1 MRFATTPTTRAFA
14 SKHGLSL
21 SSALVVLASIVP
33 LATTSLACK
42 SGGAADAIRPADPT
56 YAAATGVNGAAECR
70 GVEAGGAPLVV
81 DWRPEDRG
89 DLEVALRSGIAVV
102 HYDCQSLRVLP
113 ACTVEGSYAFM
124 GMTTKEQVVR
134 LESADEVRANLPQTG
149 LSLAAKLDAEMK
161 RGATL
166 DIALVMVGKWITAR
180 DGVPKDALKGD
191 CKDATHFVRG
201 ATVGAFAMQTG
212 SKADAKAAISIFG
225 AGTSGGSSASKSMRS
240 QDGKLEACG
249 VAKTDAKAPPE
260 QCGAM
265 LRVQLAA
272 FDGGKQTSDKATSA
286 VATQV
291 AGECPA
297 GMARVNDKCTAAEAE
312 SHLCA
317 PGDATDCKAQCA
329 KGESGSCVN
338 LGMIYERGLASLPV
352 DHVAAVEYFKKGCDG
367 GVAVGCFDLAVAY
380 DVGRGA
386 PVDKAHAVT
395 LYDRSCDAGEA
406 RGCYNLA
413 LSYAKGEGITAD
425 KTRAAALYQRA
436 CDGGWLD
443 GCYNLARVYRKGE
456 GVGAD
461 NAKAAEIFGKAC
473 GNDEAWSCGDLGF
486 MYAGGL
492 VAAKPDR
499 PKAAELY
506 KKACDGGYAVA
517 CGNLGA
523 AYEDGNG
530 VPKDLAKAAELYRK
544 GCDGDAPGGCAGLG
558 EMHRDGTGG
567 LAKDLP
573 KSKELLKRACDKGSE
588 RGCKALKAK
597 WYE

>member
-1 MRFATTPTTRAFA
+1 MRLVPSSTPRALA
-14 SKHGLSL
+14 STLSVL
-21 SSALVVLASIVP
+21 PITSRLALVALAALSTAAP
-33 LATTSLACK
+33 ACK
-42 SGGAADAIRPADPT
+42 SGGAADAIRPNDPS
-56 YAAATGVNGAAECR
+56 YAAATGAGECR
-70 GVEAGGAPLVV
+70 SVDAGGAPLVV

-134 LESADEVRANLPQTG
+134 LESADEVRANLPQSG

-180 DGVPKDALKGD
+180 DGVPKEALKGD
-191 CKDATHFVRG
+191 CKGATHFVRG
-201 ATVGAFAMQTG
+201 ATVGAFAMETG
-212 SKADAKAAISIFG
+212 SKAEAKAAVSIFG
-225 AGTSGGSSASKSMRS
+225 AGTSAGTSTTKSMRS

-249 VAKTDAKAPPE
+249 VAKTDAKGPPE

-272 FDGGKQTSDKATSA
+272 FDGSKLVSDKATSA
-286 VATQV
+286 VTAPVAT
-291 AGECPA
+291 ECPQ
-297 GMARVNDKCTAAEAE
+297 GMSRVADKCTAAEAE

-317 PGDATDCKAQCA
+317 PGDATDCKAQCG
-329 KGESGSCVN
+329 KGEAGSCVN
-338 LGMIYERGLASLPV
+338 LGMIYERGLAGLPV
-352 DHVAAVEYFKKGCDG
+352 DHVAAAEQFKKGCDG

-380 DVGRGA
+380 DVGRGVA
-386 PVDKAHAVT
+386 VDKAHAVT
-395 LYDRSCDAGEA
+395 LYDRACDAGEA
-406 RGCYNLA
+406 RGCFNLA
-413 LSYAKGEGITAD
+413 LSYAKGEGVAAD
-425 KTRAAALYQRA
+425 KARAATLYQRA

-456 GVGAD
+456 GVAVD
-461 NAKAAEIFGKAC
+461 NPKAAQIFDKAC

-486 MYAGGL
+486 MYASALIDG
-492 VAAKPDR
+492 KEDR

-506 KKACDGGYAVA
+506 RKACEGGYAVA

-523 AYEDGNG
+523 AHQDGNG
-530 VPKDLAKAAELYRK
+530 VPKDAAKAAELYRK
-544 GCDGDAPGGCAGLG
+544 GCEGGAAGACLGLG
-558 EMHRDGTGG
+558 ELYRDGAGG
-567 LAKDLP
+567 LAKDVA
-573 KSKELLKRACDKGSE
+573 KGKELTKRACDLGSD
-588 RGCKALKAK
+588 RACKAMKAK